1 MSLTSELERR
11 RTSWEH
17 FRGRDDILPQE
28 LRDEGVYG
36 GGRGIWRDKSITA
49 ELTNNRAGV
58 VVSVLHLGQRYAND
72 LHSDGI
78 VYHYPNNDTAGYDH
92 ADIQSIKSCHRLGL
106 PVFVIS
112 HGKTKSHRKLDFG
125 QIVDLSDDQCLI
137 LFGEQ
142 EDQHKRKLVPN
153 TFHLNATAREKRRSS
168 EQRQRDP
175 MFRYWVSK
183 RCGMECGFCGI
194 KIPELLEAAHIKGVQ
209 CGGSDH
215 PLNGLMLC
223 ANHHKAYDHGLV
235 SVDPES
241 KEIVCSPEVSTS
253 MLGVTKSGLS
263 AGIEPAVEALNWHFE
278 RWKKGLAHEK

>member
-1 MSLTSELERR
+1 MSLTSEMERR

-28 LRDEGVYG
+28 LREEGVYG

-49 ELTNNRAGV
+49 DLTNDRAGV
-58 VVSVLHLGQRYAND
+58 VVSVLHLGQKYAND
-72 LHSDGI
+72 LHSDCI
-78 VYHYPNNDTAGYDH
+78 VYHYPNNATAGYDH
-92 ADIQSIKSCHRLGL
+92 ADIQSIKNCHRLGL

-125 QIVDLSDDQCLI
+125 QIVDLSDGQCLI

-153 TFHLNATAREKRRSS
+153 TFHLNATAREKRRPS
-168 EQRQRDP
+168 EQRKRDP

-183 RCGMECGFCGI
+183 RCGMECGFCGTN
-194 KIPELLEAAHIKGVQ
+194 IPELLEAAHVKGVKY
-209 CGGSDH
+209 GGSDH

-235 SVDPES
+235 SIDPKS
-241 KEIVCSPEVSTS
+241 REIVCSPEVSAS
-253 MLGVTKSGLS
+253 MLGVTKPALS
-263 AGIEPAVEALNWHFE
+263 AGIEPADEALNWHF
-278 RWKKGLAHEK
+278 KKWEKALAHEK